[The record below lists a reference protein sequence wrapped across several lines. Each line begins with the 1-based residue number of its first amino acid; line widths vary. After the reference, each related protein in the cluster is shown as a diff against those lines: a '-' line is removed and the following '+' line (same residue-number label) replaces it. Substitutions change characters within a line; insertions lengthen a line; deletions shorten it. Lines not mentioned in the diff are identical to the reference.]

1 MPDNTSVSQH
11 DKHLMN
17 QCRREARKRGLDPDE
32 PSFKAYCTRLYNQKV
47 KDIDNIRENVVALA
61 DDDLR
66 NLKPALPV
74 EYRGLSAKT
83 RATKDTT
90 ASAKKSKTTADKK
103 ATRKTP
109 TKPAKSTPIW
119 PGLAKYLSNLKKIT
133 NAVVTL
139 FNGNSAP
146 DKKSTGGL
154 IEWKSVSK
162 LSADEFATY
171 LDYTLNLMDNWSAV
185 GSIKPVKEG
194 TLKSYLEKTFGKP
207 AHSGVGDYTST
218 FVVAIYR
225 RMPAKHYSHYVPNAF
240 YFRIVS
246 LPYEE
251 SAEVE
256 IMCVP
261 IVKDDNWDNDLYVP
275 FNVDPSERPRPFE
288 PLMPEHDDLYCD
300 VANSIFGGYEGL
312 EFSCWYENQKA
323 ATPGVPTLPSIP
335 SGSTTPD
342 NLPAPTPDEEYAPN
356 HPCPIP
362 LLFTDKGVSEFNR
375 HVYEGVWYDNYS
387 PYTYVPERTKE
398 SKCGWKTY
406 SSTQVDTLT
415 RRCDSKI
422 YWQWI
427 KMPFDLLTKPPR
439 NPDTTIRNLLVEHF
453 GPVQHIGQ
461 INEPF
466 GVVKYASYWYI
477 VTHKNSDNNEGLGFG
492 ALAFRIGVTDYAITT
507 ATIEV
512 AFPHNYASYNWFRS
526 FVAQRLNEVIDKMPF
541 EAVEWPRDLRTAE
554 DVLSECVKR
563 SLLYNPKED
572 KIYPKKGI
580 PYLEV
585 GAGLLWH
592 RGRQES
598 YKWYS
603 YDHDIAWATA
613 SFIVRYGPKLSKSK
627 DSTGTIVAVEGTQIL
642 NHVRAIFGES
652 VWVYDDGPRYKTYQW
667 NIAIA
672 YGSGERSC
680 YVYNYHIVVSERT
693 NSATYGIY
701 IPDTSYDALFE
712 TRPRILKQRKDA
724 LQEVLGSRVIVNDI
738 GTHSSTPSQFMREL
752 GNDVFE
758 RLTRKDQATI
768 DAVLAF
774 YERLPAV
781 SEVTSEII
789 TPNEIERIFNLLA
802 Q

>member
-90 ASAKKSKTTADKK
+90 ASAKKSKTTAAKK

-119 PGLAKYLSNLKKIT
+119 PGLAKYLTNLKKIT

-146 DKKSTGGL
+146 DKKSMESL
-154 IEWKSVSK
+154 IQWKSVSM
-162 LSADEFATY
+162 SSDNEFSTY
-171 LDYTLNLMDNWSAV
+171 LFTTLNLMDNWVIV

-207 AHSGVGDYTST
+207 AHAAAKYTST
-218 FVVAIYR
+218 FVVAIAR
-225 RMPAKHYSHYVPNAF
+225 RMPSKHYSHYVPNAF
-240 YFRIVS
+240 YFRIVG
-246 LPYEE
+246 LPNEE
-251 SAEVE
+251 RAVVE
-256 IMCVP
+256 IMCAP
-261 IVKDDNWDNDLYVP
+261 IVKDNNWDNDLYVP

-288 PLMPEHDDLYCD
+288 PLMPEHDNLYCD
-300 VANSIFGGYEGL
+300 VAKDIFGDYEEL
-312 EFSCWYENQKA
+312 EFSCWYENQRA
-323 ATPGVPTLPSIP
+323 ITPGVPTLPSTP

-342 NLPAPTPDEEYAPN
+342 NLPAPTPDEENAPN
-356 HPCPIP
+356 HPCLIP
-362 LLFTDKGVSEFNR
+362 LLFTSKGVSKFNR
-375 HVYEGVWYDNYS
+375 HVYEGVWYDNYT
-387 PYTYVPERTKE
+387 PYRSSPERPKE

-406 SSTQVDTLT
+406 RSTHVDTLT
-415 RRCDSKI
+415 RMHQRDSAI
-422 YWQWI
+422 DWQWI
-427 KMPFDLLTKPPR
+427 KMPFNLLMKPSR
-439 NPDTTIRNLLVEHF
+439 NPDTTIRDLLLENF
-453 GPVQHIGQ
+453 GPVQFVGQ

-466 GVVKYASYWYI
+466 GVVKNAAYWYI
-477 VTHKNSDNNEGLGFG
+477 VTHKNNDNNEGLGFG
-492 ALAFRIGVTDYAITT
+492 ALAFRIGVIDDAITT

-512 AFPHNYASYNWFRS
+512 AFYHNYGTDTWFRS
-526 FVAQRLNEVIDKMPF
+526 FVAQRLNEVIDEMPF
-541 EAVEWPRDLRTAE
+541 EAVEWPSDLGTAE
-554 DVLSECVKR
+554 EVLSECVKR

-572 KIYPKKGI
+572 KIYPKKGL

-592 RGRQES
+592 RGRLES

-603 YDHDIAWATA
+603 YEHDIAWATA
-613 SFIVRYGPKLSKSK
+613 SFIVRYGPKLSKSV

-672 YGSGERSC
+672 YGSGQKC
-680 YVYNYHIVVSERT
+680 YVFNYHIVVSERT
-693 NSATYGIY
+693 NSASYGIY
-701 IPDTSYDALFE
+701 IPDTSYDDLFE

-738 GTHSSTPSQFMREL
+738 GTLFSTPSQFMREL